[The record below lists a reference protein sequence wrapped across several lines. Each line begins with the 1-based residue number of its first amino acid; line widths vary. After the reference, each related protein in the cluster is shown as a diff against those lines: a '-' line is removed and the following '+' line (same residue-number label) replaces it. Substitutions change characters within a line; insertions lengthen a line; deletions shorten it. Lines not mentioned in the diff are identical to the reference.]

1 MRTKYLSRLPGAVLV
16 ILLILAAG
24 SPALGHEPGCSL
36 ATLDGL
42 YVFSATGFVTPPGAA
57 AIPKAIVEL
66 IRFSGD
72 GTVTVPSVT
81 LSVNGAITSASPGAP
96 GTYTVAELVPPDDVC
111 LGTLTFSSGN
121 AFNLFIPLKGARI
134 WMIQTN
140 LNPNNSGN
148 VFEGTARKIAR

>member
-1 MRTKYLSRLPGAVLV
+1 MTGGEGCAGAG
-16 ILLILAAG
+16 AG
-24 SPALGHEPGCSL
+24 ADCDWS
-36 ATLDGL
+36 DG
-42 YVFSATGFVTPPGAA
+42 AGAA
-57 AIPKAIVEL
+57 CGASDGPCRPSAPAEASGG
-66 IRFSGD
+66 IRGRAVFPLDAVGD

>member
-1 MRTKYLSRLPGAVLV
+1 GSSEASRPRTAPRSASALSG
-16 ILLILAAG
+16 G
-24 SPALGHEPGCSL
+24 SGS
-36 ATLDGL
+36 
-42 YVFSATGFVTPPGAA
+42 SRS
-57 AIPKAIVEL
+57 KAIVEL